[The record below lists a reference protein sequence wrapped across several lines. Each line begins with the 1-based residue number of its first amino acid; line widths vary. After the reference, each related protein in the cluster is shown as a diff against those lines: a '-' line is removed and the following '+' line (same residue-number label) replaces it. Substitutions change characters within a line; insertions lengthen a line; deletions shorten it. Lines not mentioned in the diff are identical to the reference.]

1 MILHKKDLD
10 LNIIL
15 VSFKGKTQ
23 EPQCA
28 KYSRLRNSAP
38 KSAVIR
44 VLSPCVPVKIFII
57 KARTENFLLFNRY
70 NNINS
75 FNR

>member
-1 MILHKKDLD
+1 MVLHKKDLD

-23 EPQCA
+23 EPQRA

-38 KSAVIR
+38 KSAVIW

-57 KARTENFLLFNRY
+57 KPRTEKV
-70 NNINS
+70 S
-75 FNR
+75 FI